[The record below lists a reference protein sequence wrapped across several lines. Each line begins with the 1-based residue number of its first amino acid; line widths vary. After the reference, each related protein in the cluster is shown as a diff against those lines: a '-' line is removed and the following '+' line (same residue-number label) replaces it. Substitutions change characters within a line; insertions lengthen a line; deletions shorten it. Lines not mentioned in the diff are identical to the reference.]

1 MKKQW
6 TIDEL
11 EILATFFLFLIIGI
25 FCCIAE
31 LLFHFDFADFFV
43 LDIVSSLYIYY
54 VFNTTIIK
62 NKKCLIPFKY
72 LLKCPFEYATNNKKD
87 FTIHWIRN
95 SFFPDDVLYFR
106 SYDKKN
112 EIFQQIEKIPKQ
124 ILLKAIVDWEKHK
137 NLIYSYYEENKNCT
151 VGFVRLDNSKNQKW
165 KKLTFND
172 NELIEEKNTNII
184 NVNLNSMIV
193 EILEEIDQLLE
204 SGFVFSTI
212 SIDKWQDFYRQE
224 ILAKLNSKYA
234 LDSTQEERII
244 TILKKLKNSMYD
256 KNKEKDD
263 LDKNSSITAMEEMLK
278 LDGVDGL
285 RIMSI

>member
-6 TIDEL
+6 TIDDF
-11 EILATFFLFLIIGI
+11 EILATFFLLLIIGI

-43 LDIVSSLYIYY
+43 LDIVSSLCIYS
-54 VFNTTIIK
+54 VFNITIIK

-87 FTIHWIRN
+87 CTIYWIRN
-95 SFFPDDVLYFR
+95 SFFPNDVLYFC
-106 SYDKKN
+106 SYD

-124 ILLKAIVDWEKHK
+124 ILLKAIVDWKK
-137 NLIYSYYEENKNCT
+137 NNNLIYSYYKKNKNCT
-151 VGFVRLDNSKNQKW
+151 IEFVSLDNSENQKW
-165 KKLTFND
+165 KKFASND
-172 NELIEEKNTNII
+172 NKMIEEKNTDII
-184 NVNLNSMIV
+184 NVNLNSIIV
-193 EILEEIDQLLE
+193 EVIDEIDQLLK

-212 SIDKWQDFYRQE
+212 SIDRWQDFYRQE

-244 TILKKLKNSMYD
+244 SILKKLKNSMYD
-256 KNKEKDD
+256 KNKEKDE

-285 RIMSI
+285 GIMNI